1 MKEKLRENFNILRNF
16 LMNIK
21 SVELNPYSKGID
33 TVKFIDDISRFV
45 DDLEKILDEDAAAEI
60 LVEKPEEKATE
71 EAVAEENEKAE

>member
-45 DDLEKILDEDAAAEI
+45 DDLEKILDEDAVA
-60 LVEKPEEKATE
+60 EKPEEEVKE
-71 EAVAEENEKAE
+71 EATAEESEKAE

>member
-33 TVKFIDDISRFV
+33 TVKFIDDINRFV
-45 DDLEKILDEDAAAEI
+45 DDLEKILDEDAVAEI
-60 LVEKPEEKATE
+60 FAEKPEEEVTE
-71 EAVAEENEKAE
+71 EATAEESEKAE

>member
-33 TVKFIDDISRFV
+33 TVKFIDDINRFV

-60 LVEKPEEKATE
+60 LAEKPEEEVTE
-71 EAVAEENEKAE
+71 EATAEESEKAE

>member
-33 TVKFIDDISRFV
+33 TVKFIDDINRFV
-45 DDLEKILDEDAAAEI
+45 DDLEKILDEDVVPDIFAEKT
-60 LVEKPEEKATE
+60 EGEATE
-71 EAVAEENEKAE
+71 EATAEESEKAE